1 MTRNTF
7 SDDIKKFSEKTGT
20 TLDQV
25 IIDYVVG
32 VSQKVIE
39 RTPVGNP
46 SLWQSNAPPGYVGGT
61 ARANWIPS
69 IGTPDQTEVNSTDEN
84 RGSTQVLAIQSQIP
98 GNIYYLTNNVPYIE
112 RLEYGWSTQAPNGMM
127 RRTLREARSILRD
140 AVNRNTDF

>member
-7 SDDIKKFSEKTGT
+7 SDDIKKFAEKTET

-25 IIDYVVG
+25 VIDYVTG
-32 VSQKVIE
+32 VSLRIIE
-39 RTPVGNP
+39 ETPKGRP
-46 SLWQSNAPPGYVGGT
+46 ELWQGEAPPGYVGGR
-61 ARANWIPS
+61 AQANWIPS

-84 RGSTQVLAIQSQIP
+84 RGSSQVLAIQSQIP

>member
-1 MTRNTF
+1 MASF
-7 SDDIKKFSEKTGT
+7 SDDIKRFAQQTNETVE
-20 TLDQV
+20 QV
-25 IIDYVVG
+25 VIDYVVG

-46 SLWQSNAPPGYVGGT
+46 SLWQSNPPPGYVGGT

-69 IGTPDQTEVNSTDEN
+69 IGSPETAEVDSSDQGRS
-84 RGSTQVLAIQSQIP
+84 SAQVQAIQNRIP

-127 RRTLREARSILRD
+127 RRTLREARSILQQS
-140 AVNRNTDF
+140 VNRNQE

>member
-1 MTRNTF
+1 MARNTF

-84 RGSTQVLAIQSQIP
+84 RGSSQVLAIQSQIP

>member
-1 MTRNTF
+1 MARNTF
-7 SDDIKKFSEKTGT
+7 SDDIKKFSEKTGE

-25 IIDYVVG
+25 VIDYVVG
-32 VSQKVIE
+32 VSQKIIE

-46 SLWQSNAPPGYVGGT
+46 SLWQGNAPPGYVGGT

-69 IGTPDQTEVNSTDEN
+69 IGTPEQNQVNTTDQN
-84 RGSTQVLAIQSQIP
+84 RGSNQVLSIRKQIP

-127 RRTLREARSILRD
+127 RRTLREARSILRE
-140 AVNRNTDF
+140 AVNKNTDL